1 MLCFTLDNC
10 SLYTLKPKNSGK
22 HSKECSFMNA
32 SLNLGNQQIENEGVK
47 TNIPLIVINNDD
59 YDEDQD

>member
-1 MLCFTLDNC
+1 
-10 SLYTLKPKNSGK
+10 
-22 HSKECSFMNA
+22 MNA